1 MILQVA
7 DRWPVAMIGIGVLIT
22 LAWLGVLA
30 WLLFVLIEILVS

>member
-7 DRWPVAMIGIGVLIT
+7 DRWPAAMIGVGVLIT

-30 WLLFVLIEILVS
+30 WLLAVLITILIS